1 MYYNDRDYN
10 MNISQLARFQS
21 GPESPTNV
29 QQQKRVITITYD
41 DEMKKQIPLDSNK
54 INEINTKFPKDP
66 LPIKTFVEIAK
77 LEDVVATVSIPSDNS
92 QISIIDIKMGNNKI
106 YPLTQGGSKSRGGR
120 KSRVSTRRGGGRK
133 SRRRHNYI

>member
-1 MYYNDRDYN
+1 
-10 MNISQLARFQS
+10 
-21 GPESPTNV
+21 
-29 QQQKRVITITYD
+29 
-41 DEMKKQIPLDSNK
+41 MKKQIPLDSNK